1 MKVKQKATK
10 EQKAA
15 LIALLLGDGTI
26 CSNNVFKLCHAQEQQ
41 EYLNWKINILNEL
54 GIKNSGLKTYISTC
68 GYNIGKKVIYTQLS
82 IIPIIKVL
90 RRVVYKP
97 NKTFTKKLLNWI
109 DDRGLAIWY
118 MDDGHLNVNS
128 SSKRSSI
135 QHVVHLTTCVDKY
148 TADMMKVYFKEK
160 WNIKMRVWEER
171 PNKFSLA
178 TSGEQETI
186 KFLNIVKPYI
196 EQVPS
201 MLYKLRN
208 NYTKEEFI
216 QRQLSGLKCET
227 LV

>member
-1 MKVKQKATK
+1 MKVKRKATK

-118 MDDGHLNVNS
+118 MDDGHLNVKKALNFDEYKIIQNQWDFTEGSAEYIS
-128 SSKRSSI
+128 SQI
-135 QHVVHLTTCVDKY
+135 
-148 TADMMKVYFKEK
+148 
-160 WNIKMRVWEER
+160 
-171 PNKFSLA
+171 
-178 TSGEQETI
+178 
-186 KFLNIVKPYI
+186 
-196 EQVPS
+196 
-201 MLYKLRN
+201 
-208 NYTKEEFI
+208 NY
-216 QRQLSGLKCET
+216 
-227 LV
+227 